1 MRTICHSCVLAAAI
15 LFSSCDDGRIYPNQA
30 ELTNTGN
37 TIKIEC
43 RLTGTEAWSSF
54 PDYALSLAAFAGDGS
69 EYALVSR
76 NIASSSLSDS
86 IITLT
91 GVPAEAQT
99 VEICILDRLRKR
111 VVTLASADASLNV
124 VTIPS
129 LDVSPLSAAQQAVF
143 TPTCSACH
151 GGGHNAGGVSLAT
164 MADTRRTTV
173 GIAANHPD
181 EGASLR
187 VAPGNPDASV
197 LYRALTTDAS
207 ASWAYD
213 HSVEVVNPALR
224 DIVGLW
230 IKSEKGE

>member
-1 MRTICHSCVLAAAI
+1 MRTICLSCALTAAI
-15 LFSSCDDGRIYPNQA
+15 LLSSCDDGRIYPDQT
-30 ELTNTGN
+30 ELTNIGR

-43 RLTGTEAWSSF
+43 RLTGTEAWRIS
-54 PDYALSLAAFAGDGS
+54 PDYALSLAAFAGGS

-86 IITLT
+86 VLTLT
-91 GVPAEAQT
+91 GIPAEAQT